1 MFGCTGSSLCGL
13 FLAVASGSC
22 YSSQCWG
29 LCFWW
34 LLVVQRRLQGSMVVG
49 CAGLGAPRLW
59 SLAGSGL
66 EPVFPALMGRFFTT
80 ELKGKSSLFF

>member
-1 MFGCTGSSLCGL
+1 M
-13 FLAVASGSC
+13 
-22 YSSQCWG
+22 
-29 LCFWW
+29 
-34 LLVVQRRLQGSMVVG
+34 QRRLQGSMVVG